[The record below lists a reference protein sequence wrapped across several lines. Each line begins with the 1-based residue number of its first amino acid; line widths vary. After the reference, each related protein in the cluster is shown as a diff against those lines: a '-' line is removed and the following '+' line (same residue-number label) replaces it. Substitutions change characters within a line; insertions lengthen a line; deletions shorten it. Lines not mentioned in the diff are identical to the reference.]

1 MLNALD
7 SDSVDRFRYDGN
19 NIIVATAVGNN
30 DDDDDI
36 QNVVRQHKIAF
47 ESNRSLSCKITTRK
61 TDKNH
66 GKNVME
72 KNWLMK

>member
-19 NIIVATAVGNN
+19 NIIVATAVGSN

-47 ESNRSLSCKITTRK
+47 KSNRSLSCEITTRK

-72 KNWLMK
+72 KTG